1 MNRLAII
8 IACCIAITSCKQP
21 ISEVEKYNSE
31 LSKLIFTNKLLSE
44 PFNKVFDLSDPTY
57 KAFKVLVSR
66 RDRFVRI
73 TIYGLLN
80 KEEFS
85 EYPSSYFIYKSKV
98 FLCYNG
104 SEVIYSKTIDSV
116 FINELKTKMISGVI
130 NDSRVFQFDIDFNK
144 KIKLHI
150 PAINPYDFNL
160 DSMKTI
166 RFPPPS
172 KRK

>member
-1 MNRLAII
+1 MNKPIIIVSCFII
-8 IACCIAITSCKQP
+8 IASCKQ
-21 ISEVEKYNSE
+21 SVRKDEKYNFQLSE
-31 LSKLIFTNKLLSE
+31 LIFTNKLLSE
-44 PFNKVFDLSDPTY
+44 PFNKVFDLSDSTY

-66 RDRFVRI
+66 RDQFVRI

-80 KEEFS
+80 KEEVS
-85 EYPSSYFIYKSKV
+85 EYPSSYFIYKSKI
-98 FLCYNG
+98 FLCYDG
-104 SEVIYSKTIDSV
+104 SEVIYSKTVDSV
-116 FINELKTKMISGVI
+116 FINELKTKMLSGAI